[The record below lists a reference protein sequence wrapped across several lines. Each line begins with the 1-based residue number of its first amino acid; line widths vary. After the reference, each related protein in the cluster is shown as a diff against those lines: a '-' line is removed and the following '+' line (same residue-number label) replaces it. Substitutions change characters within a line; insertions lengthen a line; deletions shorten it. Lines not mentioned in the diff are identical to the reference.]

1 MKTIEFLTTLKINHT
16 PTNGSLNR
24 TKTSPV
30 ITEIFV
36 ISVYPLCKGAPHTR
50 NVKKTQKKT
59 KNKTPAAPIV
69 PVCISRRC
77 HLTNF
82 EQATGKCTGETRG
95 ITITPATTL
104 KKISFYIPLRRM

>member
-1 MKTIEFLTTLKINHT
+1 MKTIELPTTLKINRT
-16 PTNGSLNR
+16 PNGSLNR

-36 ISVYPLCKGAPHTR
+36 ISVYPLCKGAPHTWD
-50 NVKKTQKKT
+50 VKKHKKKKT

-69 PVCISRRC
+69 PVCISQRC

-82 EQATGKCTGETRG
+82 KQAAGKRTGETRG

-104 KKISFYIPLRRM
+104 KKK